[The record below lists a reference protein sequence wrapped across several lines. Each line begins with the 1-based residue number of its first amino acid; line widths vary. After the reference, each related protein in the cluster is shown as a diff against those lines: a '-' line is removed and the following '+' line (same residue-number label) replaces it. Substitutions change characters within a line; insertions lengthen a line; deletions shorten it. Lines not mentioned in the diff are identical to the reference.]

1 MASVAAHLNAGVI
14 LVVTVWRSVK
24 SADPS
29 PTRPVGGKGVAA
41 RFTWW
46 PSLLLDSTCVCVGGG
61 G

>member
-1 MASVAAHLNAGVI
+1 MAFVAAHLNAGVI

-29 PTRPVGGKGVAA
+29 PTRPIGGKGVAA

-46 PSLLLDSTCVCVGGG
+46 PCCWTLPLFMCVGGG